1 MPDGAGKGVA
11 GRGSGI
17 GIGTGIGTGVG
28 KSVGMFQE
36 LHIGRMIPVVG
47 PFGNVVGS
55 TAGENQSM
63 ELESRTLHAGPMTLN
78 LVLKAMGSSC
88 EVWGSHS
95 VF

>member
-17 GIGTGIGTGVG
+17 CISTEVG

-36 LHIGRMIPVVG
+36 LQIGRMIPVVG
-47 PFGNVVGS
+47 PFRNVVGS

-88 EVWGSHS
+88 KVWGGRS